1 MDAYKNPFNPGAGC
15 PPPVLTG
22 RDTVL
27 DQANVLLGRTLR
39 GRAACSML
47 LTGLRGVG
55 KTALLQEIGR
65 TATKMGYHVA
75 AFEVR
80 EGHSLAS
87 ALVAQL
93 RTILY
98 NLDTVA
104 GVGEKVRRGLM
115 VLRNF
120 ISSIK
125 LRAGE
130 FSMDIEPLHGVADS
144 GELSHDLPQLFLAA
158 AEAAR
163 EKQSGIALLVDEM
176 QLLEKEEFNAL
187 ILAMHIMQQEQVPLV
202 LIGAGLP
209 TLPRLAGEAKS
220 YAERLFDYPI
230 IGRLSE
236 EASHQALQQPAKREY
251 ASFTEEALQAIFEK
265 SQGYPYFL
273 QVWAYHVWNQ
283 APESPITES
292 DVRASESRVS
302 QRLDDGFFRV
312 RYDRLTDAE
321 KRFSRAMAETRKQEC
336 SMAEIASLLQRKAS
350 GLGTTR
356 DRLIRKGMI
365 YTPRHGVVSFTVPL
379 FDDFLRRKM
388 PFNS

>member
-1 MDAYKNPFNPGAGC
+1 
-15 PPPVLTG
+15 
-22 RDTVL
+22 
-27 DQANVLLGRTLR
+27 
-39 GRAACSML
+39 
-47 LTGLRGVG
+47 
-55 KTALLQEIGR
+55 
-65 TATKMGYHVA
+65 
-75 AFEVR
+75 
-80 EGHSLAS
+80 
-87 ALVAQL
+87 
-93 RTILY
+93 
-98 NLDTVA
+98 
-104 GVGEKVRRGLM
+104 
-115 VLRNF
+115 
-120 ISSIK
+120 
-125 LRAGE
+125 
-130 FSMDIEPLHGVADS
+130 MDIEPLHGVADS
-144 GELSHDLPQLFLAA
+144 GEISHDLPQLFLAA

-202 LIGAGLP
+202 LIGAGIP

-236 EASHQALQQPAKREY
+236 EASHLVLQQPAKREY

-265 SQGYPYFL
+265 SQGYPCFL

-283 APESPITES
+283 TPESPITES

-321 KRFSRAMAETRKQEC
+321 KRFSRGMAETRKQEC

-388 PFNS
+388 PFSS